1 MALRTLGRRLEDE
14 RLAVGCS
21 PDARSRFSRGD
32 RRAKVRARKRRA
44 AVTAEG
50 AAMNFDFSD
59 DQKFLKNEAR
69 KFLEGESPTAKVRK
83 VLDDDAK
90 AYDEAL
96 WKGVAAQGWM
106 GAAIPEEYGGL
117 GLGYLELCVIAEELG
132 RAVAPIP
139 FASTVYF
146 LAEAVLIAGTDAQK
160 QALLPK
166 IAAGEVIGCVATS
179 EGPGALTPGAVQA
192 SVSGGKLSG
201 TKVPVT
207 DGDIATH
214 ALALA
219 KEGGQ
224 LSLFL
229 VDLASGVTRESLKTL
244 DPTRDAARLVFSG
257 AAAERL
263 GPAGEGF
270 ALLEQVLDR
279 AAVLLA
285 FEQCGGADR
294 CLEMAKAYALERY
307 AFGRVIASY
316 QAIKHKLADMYVK
329 NELARSNSY
338 YGAWALNTNAP
349 ELPIAASAA
358 RIAACEAYWFAAKE
372 NIQTHGGIGFTWE
385 VDAHLFYRRSRQL
398 SLVAGAPRVWKERL
412 VSQLERRNAA

>member
-1 MALRTLGRRLEDE
+1 
-14 RLAVGCS
+14 
-21 PDARSRFSRGD
+21 
-32 RRAKVRARKRRA
+32 
-44 AVTAEG
+44 
-50 AAMNFDFSD
+50 MNFDYSD

-69 KFLEGESPTAKVRK
+69 KFLDANCTTAHVRK
-83 VLDDDAK
+83 VLNDDLKPYDA
-90 AYDEAL
+90 DL
-96 WKGVAAQGWM
+96 WTAVAAQGWL
-106 GAAIPEEYGGL
+106 GAAIPEEHGGL
-117 GLGYLELCVIAEELG
+117 GLGHIELCAIAEELG

-146 LAEAVLIAGTDAQK
+146 LAEAVMLAGSDAQK
-160 QALLPK
+160 SALLPK

-179 EGPGALTPGAVQA
+179 EGPGPVSAASVQA
-192 SVSGGKLSG
+192 TVSGGKLAG
-201 TKVPVT
+201 TKLPVT

-214 ALALA
+214 ALVLA

-224 LSLFL
+224 VGLFL
-229 VDLASGVTRESLKTL
+229 ADVAAGVTREALKTL
-244 DPTRDAARLVFSG
+244 DPTRDAAKLTFAG

-263 GPAGEGF
+263 GGAGEGL
-270 ALLEQVLDR
+270 ALLEQINDR

-285 FEQCGGADR
+285 FEQTGGADKA
-294 CLEMAKAYALERY
+294 LEMAKAYALERY

-316 QAIKHKLADMYVK
+316 QAIKHKLADIYIK
-329 NELARSNSY
+329 NELARSNAY

-349 ELPIAASAA
+349 ELPVAASAA
-358 RIAACEAYWFAAKE
+358 RIAASEAFWFAAKE

-385 VDAHLFYRRSRQL
+385 VDAHLYYRRSRQL